1 MGRGW
6 LPLPWPFWCSA
17 ERKCCTLQDGT
28 YEDTAVYSV
37 IQHPEPPIIHG
48 NTSAKLDRTIL
59 CICSHAQGPN
69 TSVQRRSPVWLSHMT
84 ALTRNVLPADA
95 TYEHADWSQNLQIAP
110 HYEHQAPYHTCVTSA
125 ASLSS
130 PLSIAARDVH
140 VTSTPDLCCALLC
153 ADEHTA
159 IIGHGKGPSAGLA
172 SSVKHDLRAR
182 RGVSRISARALCW
195 LLCGDMNHRCLSVWK
210 QPCCCSG
217 SRVGCLV
224 PFVRSRPAGLP
235 GQFLRAFTRGCV
247 LRVTVSVSPRR
258 SDSKF

>member
-1 MGRGW
+1 M
-6 LPLPWPFWCSA
+6 LA
-17 ERKCCTLQDGT
+17 LQNGT
-28 YEDTAVYSV
+28 YEDTAEYSA
-37 IQHPEPPIIHG
+37 IQPPEPQRIHG
-48 NTSAKLDRTIL
+48 NTSTKLDRTIL
-59 CICSHAQGPN
+59 CICSHAHGQN
-69 TSVQRRSPVWLSHMT
+69 TSVQRRSPVSLSHMT
-84 ALTRNVLPADA
+84 ALSGYVPAADA
-95 TYEHADWSQNLQIAP
+95 TYEHADWPENLQISP

-130 PLSIAARDVH
+130 PPFMAARDLH

-210 QPCCCSG
+210 QPCRC
-217 SRVGCLV
+217 
-224 PFVRSRPAGLP
+224 
-235 GQFLRAFTRGCV
+235 
-247 LRVTVSVSPRR
+247 
-258 SDSKF
+258 